1 MCCLLGL
8 IDATSINKRA
18 VFSEKSF
25 CKPCSQS
32 LQSGE
37 VERKGRKEGKDG
49 KKTRGKESKGRK
61 RKGRKKGRNW
71 RPFIMPVLVLS
82 QIGRA
87 HV

>member
-1 MCCLLGL
+1 
-8 IDATSINKRA
+8 
-18 VFSEKSF
+18 V
-25 CKPCSQS
+25 
-32 LQSGE
+32 GE

-82 QIGRA
+82 QSPWPN
-87 HV
+87 